1 MNPTQAIT
9 EPRITSTKV
18 RITSI
23 DFLRGTIMIIMAL
36 DHVRD
41 YLFFGSFYFDPLDL
55 TKTSGALFF
64 TRWITHFCAPIF
76 LLLAGT
82 SAYLIG
88 QKKTKK
94 ELSIFLVKRG
104 IWLILLEMI
113 VTNFGWN
120 FNITF
125 PMFFFI
131 TIWALGLGMIILAG
145 LIYLPKRVIL
155 ALSLMVIFGHNLLDG
170 IHFPPNTLAEF
181 GWSLVHEQQFFMW
194 HNEVLL
200 VGYPIVPLF
209 AVMSLGYCLGELY
222 TSGYDAERRKKIL
235 ITLGGAALILF
246 IVLRWINVY
255 GDPVKW
261 SAQKDGFFTLLSFIN
276 VNKYPFSLLYVLL
289 TIGSALLFL
298 GFTERLQN
306 GVVKMVSVYGRV
318 PMFYYLIHIY
328 VIHLI
333 ALIASAV
340 TTGQDWHIWLLK
352 QPVWFTTD
360 LKGYGFS
367 LPVSYLVWI
376 AIVVGLYP
384 LCKRYD
390 RYKQSNKDKWWLSY
404 L

>member
-9 EPRITSTKV
+9 EPRITATKV

-23 DFLRGTIMIIMAL
+23 DFLRGSIMIIMAL

-94 ELSIFLVKRG
+94 ELSVFLVKRG
-104 IWLILLEMI
+104 LWLILLEMV

-131 TIWALGLGMIILAG
+131 TIWALGLGMIMLAG

-155 ALSLMVIFGHNLLDG
+155 ALSLVVIFGHNLLDN
-170 IHFPPNTLAEF
+170 IHFPANTLAEF
-181 GWSLVHEQQFFMW
+181 GWSLLHEQQFFIW
-194 HNEVLL
+194 HKEVLL
-200 VGYPIVPLF
+200 VGYPIIPLF

-222 TSGYDAERRKKIL
+222 ASGYDAEKRKRIL
-235 ITLGGAALILF
+235 ITFGGAALILF
-246 IVLRWINVY
+246 VLLRWSNVY

-261 SAQKDGFFTLLSFIN
+261 SEQKDGFFTFLSFLN
-276 VNKYPFSLLYVLL
+276 VNKYPFSLLYILL

-306 GVVKMVSVYGRV
+306 GVVKVVSVYGRV

-328 VIHLI
+328 IIHLI
-333 ALIASAV
+333 AIAASAM
-340 TTGQDWHIWLLK
+340 TPGQDWHIWLLK
-352 QPVWFTTD
+352 KPVWFTTD

-367 LPVSYLVWI
+367 LPVAYLVWI
-376 AIVVGLYP
+376 AIVAGLYP

-390 RYKQSNKDKWWLSY
+390 KYKQSHKDKWWLSY

>member
-1 MNPTQAIT
+1 M
-9 EPRITSTKV
+9 STIIKN

-41 YLFFGSFYFDPLDL
+41 YLYSGSFFYDPLDL
-55 TKTSGALFF
+55 TKTSGIVFF

-76 LLLAGT
+76 MLLAGT

-94 ELSIFLVKRG
+94 ELSVFLIKRG
-104 IWLILLEMI
+104 LWLIFLEMI
-113 VTNFGWN
+113 VVNFGWN

-131 TIWALGLGMIILAG
+131 TIWALGVSMIVLAAF
-145 LIYLPKRVIL
+145 IHLPKKWILVICI
-155 ALSLMVIFGHNLLDG
+155 VIVAGHNLLDH
-170 IHFPPNTLAEF
+170 IHVAGSSLPAF
-181 GWSLVHEQQFFMW
+181 GWSMLHDQHFFMW
-194 HNEVLL
+194 HNETLL
-200 VGYPIVPLF
+200 IGYPIIPLM
-209 AVMSLGYCLGELY
+209 AIMPLGYCLGAWYAADYEPAKRQKNL
-222 TSGYDAERRKKIL
+222 L
-235 ITLGGAALILF
+235 LLGALAIALF
-246 IVLRWINVY
+246 IVLRYINVY

-261 SAQKDGFFTLLSFIN
+261 SVQKNAFFTFLSFIN
-276 VNKYPFSLLYVLL
+276 VNKYPPSLFYLL
-289 TIGSALLFL
+289 ITLGSACLFL
-298 GFTERLQN
+298 SFTEKLK
-306 GVVKMVSVYGRV
+306 GAVVNIVSVYGRV

-333 ALIASAV
+333 AVVTSAFLPS
-340 TTGQDWHIWLLK
+340 QDWKIWFLTK
-352 QPVWFTTD
+352 PIWFTTN

-367 LPVSYLVWI
+367 LPVAYLIWI
-376 AIVVGLYP
+376 GIVVAMYP

-390 RYKQSNKDKWWLSY
+390 AYKQANKGKWWLSY

>member
-1 MNPTQAIT
+1 MNATATIT
-9 EPRITSTKV
+9 KN

-55 TKTSGALFF
+55 TKTSGVLFF

-88 QKKTKK
+88 SKKAKS
-94 ELSIFLVKRG
+94 ELSVFLVKRG
-104 IWLILLEMI
+104 LWLVFLEMI
-113 VTNFGWN
+113 VVNFGWN
-120 FNITF
+120 FNIAF

-131 TIWALGLGMIILAG
+131 TIWALGVSMIALAA
-145 LIYLPKRVIL
+145 LIHLPKRLLLVLSIVVI
-155 ALSLMVIFGHNLLDG
+155 AGHNLLDNVHVPG
-170 IHFPPNTLAEF
+170 NTLAGF
-181 GWSLVHEQQFFMW
+181 GWSLVHDQQFFTW
-194 HNEVLL
+194 HNEMLL

-209 AVMSLGYCLGELY
+209 ALMSLGYCLGELF
-222 TSGYDAERRKKIL
+222 TSEFDSAKRKKVL
-235 ITLGGAALILF
+235 STVGFSALVLF
-246 IVLRWINVY
+246 VVLRCSNVY

-261 SAQKDGFFTLLSFIN
+261 STQKDGFFTFLSFLN
-276 VNKYPFSLLYVLL
+276 VNKYPPSLLYVLL
-289 TIGSALLFL
+289 TIGSACVFL
-298 GFTERLQN
+298 AFTEKLRN
-306 GVVKMVSVYGRV
+306 GLVNIVSVYGRV

-328 VIHLI
+328 IIHLI
-333 ALIASAV
+333 AVISSAV
-340 TTGQDWHIWLLK
+340 TPGQDWHGWLMDK
-352 QPVWFTTD
+352 PIWFTTN
-360 LKGYGFS
+360 LRGYGFS
-367 LPVSYLVWI
+367 LPVTYLVWI

-390 RYKQSNKDKWWLSY
+390 AYKQKHKEKWWLSY